1 MNCPFKPRTLAK
13 TVGGERF
20 GYKAVTKKRGE
31 VAKRKGG
38 EAAEGCLEGRV
49 GGGEREESVE

>member
-20 GYKAVTKKRGE
+20 GYKAVKGE
-31 VAKRKGG
+31 KWPKEKEEKQPKGVWRV
-38 EAAEGCLEGRV
+38 EWEEGRGRKV
-49 GGGEREESVE
+49 